1 MNELYSCIQVALVVR
16 KPLACTG
23 DIKGLESLGREDPPE
38 VGTATHSST
47 LAWRVQ
53 WTEEPG
59 RVQSTGSRR
68 VGHD

>member
-38 VGTATHSST
+38 VGTATHFST

>member
-16 KPLACTG
+16 KPPASAG

-47 LAWRVQ
+47 LAWRVR